1 MNKANR
7 FSNCPDRIRGLERPA
22 YNLWLSW
29 NPPARDLFRALD
41 GQAWRESRQNP
52 IRMVSLPREGFDL
65 ALQDSEFL
73 RRYNAVIDQFD
84 AETATQAGWFSA
96 EYGRVLSSP
105 LVYLSAEY
113 GLHASLPIYA
123 GGLGIL
129 AGDHLKECSD
139 LAVPVVAVELFYDT
153 VGHSYVK

>member
-1 MNKANR
+1 VV
-7 FSNCPDRIRGLERPA
+7 F
-22 YNLWLSW
+22 
-29 NPPARDLFRALD
+29 
-41 GQAWRESRQNP
+41 
-52 IRMVSLPREGFDL
+52 
-65 ALQDSEFL
+65 
-73 RRYNAVIDQFD
+73 
-84 AETATQAGWFSA
+84 
-96 EYGRVLSSP
+96 GRVWPRTVVP

-139 LAVPVVAVELFYDT
+139 LAVPVVAVGLFYDT